1 MATATVLDFNKL
13 AQNRLDIVFLFD
25 VTDGNPNGD
34 PDAGNAP
41 RTDSETGQGLI
52 TDVALKRKVRD
63 YVAAARSGQPRYNI
77 YIKLHS
83 ALHEQREP
91 AYKAIKVT
99 QEEFDALK
107 GKAKNEKVVA
117 ARKWMC
123 ENYFDVRA
131 FGAVMSVDDFNA
143 GQVRGPLQFTFGR
156 SVDRIADMEQAITL
170 KAVQAKKKAEQQRDD
185 HGVIVGDMGRKS
197 IVPYALFRSHIF
209 FNPHFA
215 KDTGFTGDDL
225 QVALDAF
232 QGMFEIDRS
241 AARGQMSACRIYA
254 FAHDSALGNAQ
265 AARLFE
271 SVEVLPSDERASGGT
286 REESPPRKFKDY
298 KITFEGGAEPEIGA
312 ERQMKGFPKV
322 RVIRFL

>member
-1 MATATVLDFNKL
+1 MATATALDFNKL
-13 AQNRLDIVFLFD
+13 AQNRLDIVYLFD

-77 YIKLHS
+77 YVKLHS

-99 QEEFDALK
+99 QDEFDALK

-123 ENYFDVRA
+123 ENYFDVRT

-156 SVDRIADMEQAITL
+156 SVDRIADLEQTIVRKAVEKSDAVKQIDKDGAIT
-170 KAVQAKKKAEQQRDD
+170 
-185 HGVIVGDMGRKS
+185 GTMGRKS

-225 QVALDAF
+225 QVAVDAL
-232 QGMFEIDRS
+232 QGMFEMDRS
-241 AARGQMSACRIYA
+241 AARGQMSACRVYA
-254 FAHDSALGNAQ
+254 FAHDSALGNAP
-265 AARLFE
+265 AARLFDT
-271 SVEVLPSDERASGGT
+271 VDVTPSEDRASGGA
-286 REESPPRKFKDY
+286 REEAPARKFKDY
-298 KITFEGGAEPEIGA
+298 RITLEGGAEPEVGA
-312 ERQMKGFPKV
+312 DQPLKTFPKV